1 MKEKLNFYHLLLY
14 LSEKPEIAKEFWSSV
29 ARQYKGPMVISI
41 EFIQKI
47 ASESLPFV
55 GSPVGV
61 GKGAVEET
69 KERFVKTVAEKL
81 YEYPELAEV
90 LVRKAKEEL
99 PKIVE
104 RFIEEERRKKE
115 EEERKRRIVEER
127 KRMLM
132 EKLRGMV

>member
-14 LSEKPEIAKEFWSSV
+14 LSEKPEIAKEFWSSI
-29 ARQYKGPMVISI
+29 ARQYKGPMVISV

-47 ASESLPFV
+47 ANESLPFV
-55 GSPVGV
+55 GSLEAT
-61 GKGAVEET
+61 KAVVEKT
-69 KERFVKTVAEKL
+69 KERFVKVVAEKL

-115 EEERKRRIVEER
+115 EEERKRKMVEER

-132 EKLRGMV
+132 EKLRGLL